1 MGMTDKPELV
11 QLTAEDLQRTL
22 AFALC
27 FDGRRRFRR
36 AEDLMAMI
44 TAEHLVKHMELS
56 GMVVLRKRIRQDDD
70 NAVFKGLSEE

>member
-1 MGMTDKPELV
+1 MTDKPELV
-11 QLTAEDLQRTL
+11 QLTAEDIQRTL